1 MSDNKTQPTQ
11 QSVAQ
16 FIDAVEDPQKRAD
29 SHQLIKMMTD
39 ITGEKPVMWGPT
51 MIGFGSYHYK
61 YESGREGDFMVVGF
75 SPRKAALVLYGL
87 IYYDKGQELLKKL
100 GPHKAGKGC
109 LYIKRLADVD
119 QSVLGE
125 MIGLS
130 FNAPK

>member
-1 MSDNKTQPTQ
+1 MSDNKTQPTK

-87 IYYDKGQELLKKL
+87 IYYDKGQELLKEL

-109 LYIKRLADVD
+109 LYIKRLADID
-119 QSVLGE
+119 QGVLGE
-125 MIGLS
+125 MIRLS